1 MINRVDYYTSIPSSY
16 SSPSLFR
23 GAPTSSRSG
32 GATAAESK
40 NSGGRKGDHTNIH
53 EVSTVPGRARRART
67 AFSIAGSLVLVDG
80 PLPFGDAAAA
90 AILIG
95 YGTYETVKTVQILM
109 G

>member
-16 SSPSLFR
+16 YSPSSFR
-23 GAPTSSRSG
+23 GAPTSSRSS
-32 GATAAESK
+32 AAESK

-95 YGTYETVKTVQILM
+95 YGTYETVKTVQILT
-109 G
+109 GS